1 MVAEASP
8 ESPRGRPGVLR
19 NVARVAGIS
28 WAESYLGQLRAL
40 AGERTLLFVGARTV
54 LRDDAGR
61 VLLIERADNGH
72 WAVPAGAMELGE
84 SIADCA
90 ARELFEET
98 GLAAGALTLFALHTG
113 PQTLHTNM
121 YGDTYQLFI
130 VGFRVDGWT
139 GTLLTRTDETTDAGF
154 FAPDALPTPLAHS
167 VPEILADLTEYE
179 RTGRLVLK

>member
-1 MVAEASP
+1 
-8 ESPRGRPGVLR
+8 
-19 NVARVAGIS
+19 VAGIP

-40 AGERTLLFVGARTV
+40 AGERTLLFVGARAIV
-54 LRDDAGR
+54 RDAAGR
-61 VLLIERADNGH
+61 VLLIRRADNGY

-98 GLAAGALTLFALHTG
+98 GLLAGAVTPYALYTG
-113 PQTLHTNM
+113 PASTHTNM

-130 VGFRVDGWT
+130 VAFRVDDWAGE
-139 GTLLTRTDETTDAGF
+139 LLTVTEETTDAGF
-154 FAPDALPTPLAHS
+154 YDLQAPPEPLAPS
-167 VPEILADLTEYE
+167 VRETLDDLISYE